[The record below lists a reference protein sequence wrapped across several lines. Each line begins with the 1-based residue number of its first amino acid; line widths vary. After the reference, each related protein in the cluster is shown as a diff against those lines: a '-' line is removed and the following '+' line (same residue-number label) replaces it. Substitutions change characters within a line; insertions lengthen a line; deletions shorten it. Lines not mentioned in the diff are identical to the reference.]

1 MLIGFILITDRLNK
15 TEENN
20 LQVASGT
27 QFIMVRLANRRMNHL
42 VELKEKISKNMHLDK
57 TITTGVIK
65 KGSS

>member
-15 TEENN
+15 KEKNN

-27 QFIMVRLANRRMNHL
+27 QFIMVRLANRRINHL
-42 VELKEKISKNMHLDK
+42 VELICDLDK

-65 KGSS
+65 KRSS